1 MEWILEEAIIWR
13 WAHGLSTSQPGKAL
27 HVNVQAGNKSHH
39 LLVQQPVLWTIEGPQ
54 RTAVQLLPPWPT
66 SLGPPP
72 LRATGPHN
80 GDDPRAQKGSQRLY

>member
-1 MEWILEEAIIWR
+1 MEWMLEEEIIWR
-13 WAHGLSTSQPGKAL
+13 WAHALSTSQPGKAL

-66 SLGPPP
+66 SFGPPP

-80 GDDPRAQKGSQRLY
+80 GDDTRAQKGSQQP